1 MVAAERQGGQIS
13 QGLAVGLVAA
23 VLLQAWEAAEILQR
37 PRLQQFK
44 VMQVETDQT
53 LRLTMA
59 VAVGVDQMFLQE

>member
-1 MVAAERQGGQIS
+1 VVVVVERQGRIA

-23 VLLQAWEAAEILQR
+23 ALLQAWEAAEILQR